1 MGDPE
6 IDTTKVNNSK
16 KLDEFD
22 EETQGAI
29 RKIMHEQQR
38 KLQGLPTT
46 DEEKQYEALK
56 QAWDAEGSPFK
67 GTPFD
72 PSKLNLSGFKPEK

>member
-1 MGDPE
+1 
-6 IDTTKVNNSK
+6 
-16 KLDEFD
+16 
-22 EETQGAI
+22 
-29 RKIMHEQQR
+29 
-38 KLQGLPTT
+38 
-46 DEEKQYEALK
+46 LK